1 MMGRARAV
9 ALLVSL
15 LAPLAGAAEIKVL
28 SAGAVEPGLRA
39 ALARYEQA
47 SGDRVQI
54 GFAAAPALRERSATR
69 EAAAAAGYDL
79 LIAPLA
85 VLESATAAGVVR
97 AERVVLGSVGIG
109 VAVRPGAPLPDIQ
122 TPDALKAALLA
133 AESVVYN
140 RASTGTLVERIVH
153 DLGIA
158 DALAAKT
165 TREVDGVA
173 VVKHLLQGHGREV
186 GLGAITE
193 ILLYKDQGL
202 VYVGPL
208 PAALQSKTTYAASVA
223 AQAADAAPAERL
235 WRYLGNAEALAHFR
249 AAGID

>member
-1 MMGRARAV
+1 MFDRRCAV
-9 ALLVSL
+9 ALLLSL
-15 LAPLAGAAEIKVL
+15 WMALAGAAEVRVL
-28 SAGAVEPGLRA
+28 SAGAIEPGLRA

-47 SGDRVQI
+47 SGDRVSF

-69 EAAAAAGYDL
+69 ESATAAGYDL

-85 VLESATAAGVVR
+85 VLEGATAAGVVR
-97 AERVVLGSVGIG
+97 AERAVLGSVGIG
-109 VAVRPGAPLPDIQ
+109 VAVRPGAPVPDIG
-122 TPDALKAALLA
+122 TPEALKASLLA

-140 RASTGTLVERIVH
+140 RASTGVLVERVVR

-165 TREVDGVA
+165 TRVSDGAA
-173 VVKHLLQGHGREV
+173 VIKHVLQGHGREV
-186 GLGAITE
+186 GLGAVTE
-193 ILLYKDQGL
+193 ILLHKDQGL

-223 AQAADAAPAERL
+223 AQAADATAAERL
-235 WRYLGNAEALAHFR
+235 WRYLGSSEGLAHFR